1 MYATSDTACERAR
14 LLITTAWVGSLWT
27 VGYLVAPTLFSTLS
41 DTALAGTI
49 AGRLFYV
56 EACFSVVCALLLSAF
71 SLYQYKRL
79 SWLVLGMLFC
89 TLTGYFALHP
99 FMADLRAAGL
109 TNPEIRWQFGML
121 HGISSGIYL
130 MQSIL
135 GAMLV
140 LGSSKKNSTFSI

>member
-1 MYATSDTACERAR
+1 MNNACERAK

-27 VGYLVAPTLFSTLS
+27 IGYLVAPTLFVTLS
-41 DTALAGTI
+41 DTAWAGTI

-79 SWLVLGMLFC
+79 PWLVLGMLFC
-89 TLTGYFALHP
+89 TIIGYFVLHS
-99 FMADLRAAGL
+99 FMVNLRAAGL
-109 TNPEIRWQFGML
+109 TNPEVKWQFGLL
-121 HGISSGIYL
+121 HGISSGVYL

-140 LGSSKKNSTFSI
+140 LANLNKRE